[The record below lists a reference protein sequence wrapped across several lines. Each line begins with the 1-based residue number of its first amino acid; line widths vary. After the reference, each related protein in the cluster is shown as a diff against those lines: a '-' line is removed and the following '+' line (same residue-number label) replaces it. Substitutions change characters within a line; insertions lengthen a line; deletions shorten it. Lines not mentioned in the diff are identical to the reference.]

1 MDKSNPTVWTWRMKK
16 LSEWE
21 WGAELYAIA
30 IKYHLLSSAHNE
42 PNTALVVSETF
53 SPPTVM
59 QGMSYCI
66 VTNGETMHLSISII
80 FQILE
85 CNWIYLTL
93 GDVTFLILAS
103 LWNCQ
108 A

>member
-1 MDKSNPTVWTWRMKK
+1 MKK

-21 WGAELYAIA
+21 QGAELYAIA

-53 SPPTVM
+53 PPPT
-59 QGMSYCI
+59 GMSYCI
-66 VTNGETMHLSISII
+66 VTNGETMHLSVSII

-93 GDVTFLILAS
+93 GDVIFLILVS